1 MIDIATLDPESTIV
15 VATGNAHKLTE
26 IEAILGESPALEDVR
41 FVALGELGDF
51 PDPEE
56 DGVDFYENAVI
67 KARAALDETG
77 LLMAVADDSGLCV
90 DALGGQPGIMS
101 ARWAGQHGN
110 DEANNDKMLAEMADV
125 PEDERTARF
134 HSTVV
139 LITRDEDGEE
149 ILRGDGDVEGTI
161 AYDRKGTNG
170 FGYDPLF
177 KITELGGK
185 RMAEL
190 EPEEKNATV
199 RKRGYPQTAR
209 CGKGATPKPHGAEKG
224 LPPTSQLHLQDGGLV
239 RVVVQNLVSVLGD
252 EAEVLDAH
260 ADIALKVDARLDGED
275 LARADRFVMAA

>member
-51 PDPEE
+51 EDPVE
-56 DGVDFYENAVI
+56 DGADFYENAVI
-67 KARAALDETG
+67 KARAALEETG

-90 DALGGQPGIMS
+90 DALGGAPGIMS
-101 ARWAGQHGN
+101 ARWAGEHGN
-110 DEANNDKMLAEMADV
+110 DDANNDKMLVEMADV
-125 PEDERTARF
+125 PEGERTARF

-139 LITRDEDGEE
+139 LVTRDEDGEE
-149 ILRGDGDVEGTI
+149 VIRGDGDVEGTI

-177 KITELGGK
+177 KITELGGR

-190 EPEEKNATV
+190 EPEEKNAISHHFH
-199 RKRGYPQTAR
+199 A
-209 CGKGATPKPHGAEKG
+209 
-224 LPPTSQLHLQDGGLV
+224 LQDLSAK
-239 RVVVQNLVSVLGD
+239 LL
-252 EAEVLDAH
+252 
-260 ADIALKVDARLDGED
+260 
-275 LARADRFVMAA
+275 

>member
-51 PDPEE
+51 EDPVE
-56 DGVDFYENAVI
+56 DGADFYENAVI
-67 KARAALDETG
+67 KARAALEETG

-90 DALGGQPGIMS
+90 DALGGAPGIMS
-101 ARWAGQHGN
+101 ARWAGEHGN
-110 DEANNDKMLAEMADV
+110 DDANNDKMLVEMANV
-125 PEDERTARF
+125 PEGERTARF

-139 LITRDEDGEE
+139 LVTRDEDGEE
-149 ILRGDGDVEGTI
+149 VIRGDGDVEGTI

-177 KITELGGK
+177 KITELGGR

-190 EPEEKNATV
+190 EPEEKNAISH
-199 RKRGYPQTAR
+199 RFHA
-209 CGKGATPKPHGAEKG
+209 
-224 LPPTSQLHLQDGGLV
+224 LQDLSAK
-239 RVVVQNLVSVLGD
+239 LL
-252 EAEVLDAH
+252 
-260 ADIALKVDARLDGED
+260 
-275 LARADRFVMAA
+275 